1 MKTATA
7 LTFTA
12 VLAGCTATGDTTT
25 PPMPPVGIRPAVDT
39 TTRPVPPM
47 GISPAVDTTTPIV
60 SAPGTS
66 PINPGKQP
74 AFCQDQVAYM
84 YKTEPQYA
92 TTSERV
98 VAADGSTTIDVTID
112 KGTEGVQIFKCR
124 LDANNRFVDVI
135 AATSDGAL

>member
-7 LTFTA
+7 LAFA
-12 VLAGCTATGDTTT
+12 DIILAGCAATGDST
-25 PPMPPVGIRPAVDT
+25 P
-39 TTRPVPPM
+39 PVPPM

-92 TTSERV
+92 TTRERV
-98 VAADGSTTIDVTID
+98 VAADGSTTIDATVD
-112 KGTEGVQIFKCR
+112 KGSEGAKTFKCR
-124 LDANNRFVDVI
+124 LDASNRFIDVI
-135 AATSDGAL
+135 AASSDGAL